1 MHDILRQLALN
12 LSREECFIGDVETLR
27 GENISKLW
35 HVTVVTEKDK
45 LVFPTMDKV
54 EAKLRTFITVPG
66 PRRIEDTL
74 FKRFLLLRVL
84 ILNYSLVQSIPH
96 YIGKLIHL

>member
-35 HVTVVTEKDK
+35 RVTQ
-45 LVFPTMDKV
+45 
-54 EAKLRTFITVPG
+54 
-66 PRRIEDTL
+66 RRI
-74 FKRFLLLRVL
+74 
-84 ILNYSLVQSIPH
+84 N
-96 YIGKLIHL
+96 